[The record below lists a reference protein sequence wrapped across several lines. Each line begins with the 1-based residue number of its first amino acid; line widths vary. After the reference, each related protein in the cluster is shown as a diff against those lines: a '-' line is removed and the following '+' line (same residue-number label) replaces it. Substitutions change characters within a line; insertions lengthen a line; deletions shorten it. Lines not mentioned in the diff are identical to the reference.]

1 MEQLLA
7 ELLQWKTLIVCG
19 VVMLNPFF
27 WNAVSRIEYR
37 THAVS
42 KAFGGPKRGISA
54 LATGIVSFNYA
65 RTFLFHKTVEEYS
78 IWEPLNNEIV
88 NAGGSLMIFV
98 GAVLVISSSYRLGF
112 FCSFMGDYFGVLLS
126 ERVTGFPFNVVDDP
140 MYWGSSLIY
149 LGIAL
154 NHASIVGL
162 LLTGCIGLS
171 YVIGMYFEEPFTAKI
186 YAEKASEKV
195 Q

>member
-7 ELLQWKTLIVCG
+7 ELLRWKTLIACA
-19 VVMLNPFF
+19 VVMLNPLL

-37 THAVS
+37 THVVS
-42 KAFGGPKRGISA
+42 KVFGGPRRGITA
-54 LATGIVSFNYA
+54 LATGIILLNYV
-65 RTFLFHKTVEEYS
+65 RTLLFHKTIDDYS
-78 IWEPLNNEIV
+78 IWEPLDNEIV
-88 NAGGSLMIFV
+88 NAVGSVVIFI
-98 GAVLVISSSYRLGF
+98 GAVLVVASGYRLGF

-162 LLTGCIGLS
+162 LLTACIGLS

-186 YAEKASEKV
+186 YAERS